1 MTSAVTAD
9 KTFAQ
14 QKKATQQKAAAQQTK
29 GTQQKAAQQK
39 SSAQQKP
46 VQQTGNKSKTDLRN
60 EKAQVQQAKAES
72 QQRAG
77 KISQRIKS
85 NMDSVIVLNNRI
97 NRQQYSI
104 DSLNKQINR
113 LNVDIDSMEQKL
125 DTLEKQL
132 RIKIKNYGKAM
143 TFLQRNM
150 SIQEKIMFIFA
161 ADNLTQLFRRIRYI
175 RDYSSYQRAQGM
187 QIKEEQKQVMETKNQ
202 LLEAKNELLLSKS
215 KLEKKRQDLESTKAN
230 CQEKVAYLNRNL
242 SAVKDEIASY
252 QKREAAIDA
261 QINRIIQQEIE
272 AARRAAAPPRA
283 E

>member
-1 MTSAVTAD
+1 MRKYFLLFIFTWVTVAV
-9 KTFAQ
+9 FAQ
-14 QKKATQQKAAAQQTK
+14 QKNATQQKATAQQKAAAQQKVATQQKAAA
-29 GTQQKAAQQK
+29 
-39 SSAQQKP
+39 
-46 VQQTGNKSKTDLRN
+46 GNKSKTELRN
-60 EKAQVQQAKAES
+60 EKVQVQQAKAVS
-72 QQRAG
+72 QQKAG

-97 NRQQYSI
+97 NRQQFSI

-113 LNVDIDSMEQKL
+113 LNVGIDSMEQKL

-132 RIKIKNYGKAM
+132 KVKIKNYGKAM

-187 QIKEEQKQVMETKNQ
+187 QIREEQKQVMETKNQ

-215 KLEKKRQDLESTKAN
+215 
-230 CQEKVAYLNRNL
+230 
-242 SAVKDEIASY
+242 
-252 QKREAAIDA
+252 
-261 QINRIIQQEIE
+261 
-272 AARRAAAPPRA
+272 
-283 E
+283 